1 MGRRAYCGVHRDG
14 CGVERMYRGLVAV
27 VGVLGMM
34 ERVGAQL
41 TSSTSGMAQPI
52 CPSTEGDLTIKS
64 PKGISFESL
73 AGPNAGHAVRV
84 HMGMDLREGLVV
96 GGNLTVGDVG
106 FGGQGFP
113 VLKEAVDSMM
123 WHWRNYPGESK
134 MDFAAFQARVN
145 ALSMG
150 ANALLMSI
158 PPTGTFK
165 PKDKAELMSA
175 LEACAEAEVPD
186 PENDPRNWYQVE
198 GSGGEL
204 IWETYYFQAWNLFTG
219 EMCTA
224 PDNSGG
230 VASRGVPLAKWDV
243 SLVTDM
249 SYLFESA
256 GYFSSAGVGN
266 WDVSGVTSMN
276 SMFYNSGFSQ
286 PIGAWDTSKV
296 EDMTSLFSGSAFNQD
311 ISGWNTASV
320 TRMGFMFAYTNYN
333 WDITKWNTSSV
344 FDVGGMFTGN
354 NLFSQDLSSWDTGGI
369 YIWSGV
375 FDEAA
380 TMINVWGCNKDGPI
394 PCTPP
399 S

>member
-1 MGRRAYCGVHRDG
+1 MGATESALGGARMGRRAYCGVHRDG
-14 CGVERMYRGLVAV
+14 CEVERMYRGLVAV

-34 ERVGAQL
+34 ERVGAQF
-41 TSSTSGMAQPI
+41 TSSTSGIAQPI
-52 CPSTEGDLTIKS
+52 CPSSEGDLTIKS
-64 PKGISFESL
+64 PNGISFESL

-106 FGGQGFP
+106 FRGQGFP
-113 VLKEAVDSMM
+113 VLKEAVDLMM
-123 WHWRNYPGESK
+123 WDWRNYPEDSK
-134 MDFAAFQARVN
+134 MDIAAFQARVN
-145 ALSMG
+145 ALLMG
-150 ANALLMSI
+150 ANSLLMSM

-186 PENDPRNWYQVE
+186 PAEDERNWYQFYE
-198 GSGGEL
+198 ESSGEL
-204 IWETYYFQAWNLFTG
+204 IRGTHGFQAWNLFTG

-249 SYLFESA
+249 SYLFKSA
-256 GYFSSAGVGN
+256 HYFNSAGVGN
-266 WDVSGVTSMN
+266 WDVSGVTNMK
-276 SMFYNSGFSQ
+276 SMFENSGFRQ

-296 EDMTSLFSGSAFNQD
+296 EDMTSMFSGGSFDQD

-320 TRMGFMFAYTNYN
+320 TRMGYMFAYTHYN
-333 WDITKWNTSSV
+333 WDLSDWDTSSV
-344 FDVGGMFTGN
+344 FDMAAC
-354 NLFSQDLSSWDTGGI
+354 LSPTLYSAKT
-369 YIWSGV
+369 
-375 FDEAA
+375 
-380 TMINVWGCNKDGPI
+380 
-394 PCTPP
+394 
-399 S
+399 